1 LPTITHP
8 ARTLGS
14 RAKFLRPFEVRIMRD
29 KNITVTVSS
38 EAYRQARIWAA
49 QHDTSISAVVE
60 YLIQTLPGI
69 PRAAREFPEPYPVP
83 ANTGHATSIK
93 PLPSN

>member
-1 LPTITHP
+1 
-8 ARTLGS
+8 
-14 RAKFLRPFEVRIMRD
+14 MRD
-29 KNITVTVSS
+29 KNITVTVST

-69 PRAAREFPEPYPVP
+69 PRAARAFPQSPQSAAPPVP
-83 ANTGHATSIK
+83 PKPPAAN
-93 PLPSN
+93 

>member
-1 LPTITHP
+1 
-8 ARTLGS
+8 
-14 RAKFLRPFEVRIMRD
+14 MRD
-29 KNITVTVSS
+29 KNITVTVST

-69 PRAAREFPEPYPVP
+69 PRAARAFPQLPLSVAPPIPPKPP
-83 ANTGHATSIK
+83 AAN
-93 PLPSN
+93 